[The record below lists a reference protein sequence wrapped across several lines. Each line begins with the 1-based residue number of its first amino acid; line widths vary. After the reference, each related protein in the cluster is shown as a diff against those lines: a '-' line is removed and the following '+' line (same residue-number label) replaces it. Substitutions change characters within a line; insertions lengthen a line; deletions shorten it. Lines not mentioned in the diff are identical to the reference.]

1 MPNTTDNHRP
11 MRIARRAASE
21 GMTLIEIMIAIT
33 IIAMVVGGVAVAV
46 LPNLEKA
53 RVKTTRTD
61 AQAMRSAV
69 TLYRADNPRGCPTVD
84 DLVAGQYLDATK
96 RKTDAWDLDFQIN
109 CEGGDVAVISAG
121 ADGQF
126 GTEDDIQ

>member
-1 MPNTTDNHRP
+1 MPTTTEIQQQ
-11 MRIARRAASE
+11 MRIARRTGRE

-53 RVKTTRTD
+53 RIKTTQTD

-84 DLVAGQYLDATK
+84 DLMAGQYLDATK
-96 RKTDAWDLDFQIN
+96 RKTDAWDLDFQIK
-109 CEGGDVAVISAG
+109 CEGSDVAVISAG
-121 ADGQF
+121 SDGQF